1 MRVFPLPLPTPFPVG
16 PVNAFLL
23 PGPPVTLV
31 DCGPKTDAA
40 RAALEDGLTRA
51 GYSLPAIER
60 LVLTHGHTDHCGLA
74 AAVAAASGAPIYA
87 HEAEVPKFTGDQAFV
102 EPTRALVAEAGFPAS
117 VALAL
122 FEAWKGWRRYA
133 DRVEPTHLVGDGD
146 RLPLA
151 DGGLEVLH
159 TPGHAQGHICLWDGE
174 TLIAGDLLL
183 EEISP
188 NPVIEF
194 DRSGQRLRTLPA
206 YLRSLRRVIALQPG
220 LAHPGHGDLITEP
233 AARAAEILRHHQER
247 KEHLARQLAGR
258 DWTLR
263 ALADEWFPDL
273 DLRSLF
279 LGLSEVLGHLDLL
292 EEEGRVAIERRA
304 GVLHY
309 QIKPDRRDPP

>member
-1 MRVFPLPLPTPFPVG
+1 MRVVPLTLPTPFPVG

-40 RAALEDGLTRA
+40 REALEAGLAKA
-51 GYSLPAIER
+51 GHALRTVER
-60 LVLTHGHTDHCGLA
+60 LVLTHGHTDHFGLA
-74 AAVAAASGAPIYA
+74 AVVAAASGAPISA
-87 HEAEVPKFTGDQAFV
+87 HQAEVPKLAGDLTFV
-102 EPTRALVAEAGFPAS
+102 EPTRALVAEAGFPPS
-117 VALAL
+117 VADTL

-133 DRVEPTHLVGDGD
+133 DPVQPAHLVADGD

-174 TLIAGDLLL
+174 TLVAGDLLL

-194 DRSGQRLRTLPA
+194 DRNGQRLRTLPA
-206 YLRSLRRVIALQPG
+206 YLKSLGRVIALKAS
-220 LAHPGHGDLITEP
+220 LAYPGHGAAITEP
-233 AARAAEILRHHQER
+233 ATRAAEILRHHEER
-247 KEHLARQLAGR
+247 KELLAGQLGGR
-258 DWTLR
+258 EWTLR
-263 ALADEWFPDL
+263 ALADEWFPGL
-273 DLRSLF
+273 DFRSLF

-292 EEEGRVAIERRA
+292 EEDGRVAIERRA

-309 QIKPDRRDPP
+309 WIKPDGRDPP

>member
-1 MRVFPLPLPTPFPVG
+1 MRVVHLSLPTPFPVG

-40 RAALEDGLTRA
+40 RAALKDGLTRA
-51 GYSLPAIER
+51 GYGLPAIER

-74 AAVAAASGAPIYA
+74 AVVAAASGAPIYA
-87 HEAEVPKFTGDQAFV
+87 HEAEVPKFSGNRAFV
-102 EPTRALVAEAGFPAS
+102 EPVRALVTEAGFPAS
-117 VALAL
+117 LADAL
-122 FEAWKGWRRYA
+122 FEAWKGWRAYL
-133 DRVEPTHLVGDGD
+133 DPITPTHLVGDGD

-159 TPGHAQGHICLWDGE
+159 MPGHAQGHICLWDGE

-194 DRSGQRLRTLPA
+194 DRSGGRLRTLPA
-206 YLRSLRRVIALQPG
+206 YLRSLARVVKLKPS
-220 LAHPGHGDLITEP
+220 LAFPGHGGVMTEP

-263 ALADEWFPDL
+263 GLADEWFPGL

-279 LGLSEVLGHLDLL
+279 LGLSEVQGHLDLL

-309 QIKPDRRDPP
+309 QIKPDRREPR